1 VEEDDLPIADLIK
14 RKKQTPTSPSKRRML
29 IQDKTIPDLMDDDHA
44 LIESSDDESTKR
56 MDTGSRCSAGDFCY
70 NGGDKWVV
78 LKGDG
83 KNGSECSE
91 CKKEFHHVCL
101 FLFQERVYCLKCYNE
116 YVVSNCS
123 TETLFQD
130 LFQVEDQVEEEVEE
144 SAPEAKHTESQ
155 LVMFVD
161 NYLMSKGYKM
171 TFGEYHEW
179 RRAGFQFI
187 KSKPVLKKK
196 WDEGEKRERQKKDAC
211 N

>member
-1 VEEDDLPIADLIK
+1 
-14 RKKQTPTSPSKRRML
+14 ML

-101 FLFQERVYCLKCYNE
+101 FLFRERVYCLKCYNE

-123 TETLFQD
+123 TETLFKD
-130 LFQVEDQVEEEVEE
+130 LFLFEDKVEEEAEEDKVEE
-144 SAPEAKHTESQ
+144 EAEELAAQAKHTESQ

-161 NYLMSKGYKM
+161 NYLKSKGYKM
-171 TFGEYHEW
+171 TWGEYHEW

-187 KSKPVLKKK
+187 NSKPVLKKK
-196 WDEGEKRERQKKDAC
+196 WDEGEKRERQKKSIFLKRIKSTRQ
-211 N
+211 